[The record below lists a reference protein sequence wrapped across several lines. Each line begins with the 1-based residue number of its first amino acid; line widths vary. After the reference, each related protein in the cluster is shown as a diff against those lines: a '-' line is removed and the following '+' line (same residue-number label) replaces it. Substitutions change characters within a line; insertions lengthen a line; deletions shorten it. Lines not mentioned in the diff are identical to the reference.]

1 MSVHARGRLTAALS
15 HSLTT
20 LLTVFVTGLVVALT
34 STLLVGSPSASAANG
49 HRHATRW
56 DCLAHYE
63 SSHRWAADTGNG
75 YYGGLQFS
83 SRTWL
88 GYGGY
93 KYSGNYWPNKAT
105 RREQIVIARR
115 IAWKGWGQVKP
126 QGGANA
132 WPSTWGR
139 CF

>member
-1 MSVHARGRLTAALS
+1 MPVRLLRAPLLALVTALASV
-15 HSLTT
+15 
-20 LLTVFVTGLVVALT
+20 LLLNPT
-34 STLLVGSPSASAANG
+34 ASAAD
-49 HRHATRW
+49 RHATRW

-63 SSHRWAADTGNG
+63 SGHRWALDTGNG

-83 SRTWL
+83 PGTWRY
-88 GYGGY
+88 YGGLH
-93 KYSGNYWPNKAT
+93 YSGNAYPDHAT

-115 IAWKGWGQVKP
+115 AAWRGWLDRRP
-126 QGGANA
+126 QGGRNA

>member
-1 MSVHARGRLTAALS
+1 MPVRLLRASMLAL
-15 HSLTT
+15 
-20 LLTVFVTGLVVALT
+20 VMALA
-34 STLLVGSPSASAANG
+34 SALLVPSPSASAA

-63 SSHRWAADTGNG
+63 SSHRWGINTGNG

-83 SRTWL
+83 LGTWRY
-88 GYGGY
+88 YGGER
-93 KYSGNYWPNKAT
+93 YSGNAYPNKAT

-115 IAWKGWGQVKP
+115 VAWRGWHDHRP
-126 QGGANA
+126 QGGRNA
-132 WPSTWGR
+132 WPSLWYR

>member
-1 MSVHARGRLTAALS
+1 MSVRLVRT
-15 HSLTT
+15 SL
-20 LLTVFVTGLVVALT
+20 LGLVVALA
-34 STLLVGSPSASAANG
+34 STLASTLIVATPSASASV

-63 SSHRWAADTGNG
+63 SSHRWGISTGNG

-83 SRTWL
+83 LGTWRY
-88 GYGGY
+88 YGGER
-93 KYSGNYWPNKAT
+93 YSGNAYPHKAT

-115 IAWKGWGQVKP
+115 VAWRGWHHHRP
-126 QGGANA
+126 QGGRNA
-132 WPSTWGR
+132 WPSLWYR

>member
-1 MSVHARGRLTAALS
+1 MLVRLLRAP
-15 HSLTT
+15 
-20 LLTVFVTGLVVALT
+20 LLGLVIALA
-34 STLLVGSPSASAANG
+34 STLLAASPSASAATAD
-49 HRHATRW
+49 RHATRW

-63 SSHRWAADTGNG
+63 SAHRWSADTGNG

-88 GYGGY
+88 YYGGY
-93 KYSGNYWPNKAT
+93 RYSGNYWPNKAT

-115 IAWKGWGQVKP
+115 VAWEGWLDRRP
-126 QGGANA
+126 QGGRNA
-132 WPSTWGR
+132 WPSTWSR